1 MSSIRDRAEEYPE
14 RVNTHDRAGFRTR
27 PEHRWPVLIAL
38 GVGTGLYAVLPS
50 DASGILRYVVVIA
63 GVLCAIPMVVTNPA
77 RLTRESRVGRGFAL
91 AFTTVLL
98 LANQVALLLLVQQ
111 LLRGEGSGATTLLG
125 AAQVWAINVIG
136 YAVVYWE
143 MDRGGPIARRRDA
156 RDALPAADFQFPQD
170 SDRDAVSE
178 VARRSSDVED
188 WAPGYVDYL
197 YFSASNAMA
206 FSPTDV
212 MPLSSR
218 AKVFMMVQAI
228 SGFIL
233 LALVISRSVNIL
245 N

>member
-1 MSSIRDRAEEYPE
+1 MSTREPA
-14 RVNTHDRAGFRTR
+14 AFRTR

-38 GVGTGLYAVLPS
+38 ALGAGLYAFLPS
-50 DASGILRYVVVIA
+50 EASGVLRYIVV
-63 GVLCAIPMVVTNPA
+63 GVGILCAIPMIATNPA

-91 AFTTVLL
+91 AFTLMLL
-98 LANQVALLLLVQQ
+98 LANQVALVLLVRQ
-111 LLRGEGSGATTLLG
+111 LLRGEGDGSATLLG

-143 MDRGGPIARRRDA
+143 MDRGGPIARRRDP
-156 RDALPAADFQFPQD
+156 RDALPPADFQFPQD

-178 VARRSSDVED
+178 VARRSSDGED

-197 YFSASNAMA
+197 YFSASTAMA

-218 AKVFMMVQAI
+218 AKLFMLAQAV

-233 LALVISRSVNIL
+233 LALVIARSVNIL
-245 N
+245 S

>member
-1 MSSIRDRAEEYPE
+1 MSTQDPTA
-14 RVNTHDRAGFRTR
+14 FRTR

-38 GVGTGLYAVLPS
+38 AVGTGLYAVLPGE
-50 DASGILRYVVVIA
+50 ASGILRYVVAAA
-63 GVLCAIPMVVTNPA
+63 GVLCAVPMVVTNPS
-77 RLTRESRVGRGFAL
+77 RLTRDSRVGRGFAL
-91 AFTTVLL
+91 VFTAVLL
-98 LANQVALLLLVQQ
+98 LANQVALFLLIQQ
-111 LLRGEGSGATTLLG
+111 LLQGQGSGSSTLVG

-143 MDRGGPIARRRDA
+143 MDRGGPIARRRDPRA
-156 RDALPAADFQFPQD
+156 ELPAADFQFPQD

-178 VARRSSDVED
+178 VARRSSDVAD

-212 MPLSSR
+212 MPLTAR
-218 AKVFMMVQAI
+218 AKLFMMAQAM

-233 LALVISRSVNIL
+233 LALVIARSVNVL

>member
-1 MSSIRDRAEEYPE
+1 MSRQDPSA
-14 RVNTHDRAGFRTR
+14 FRTR

-38 GVGTGLYAVLPS
+38 AVGAGLYAFLPTE
-50 DASGILRYVVVIA
+50 AGGILRYVVVAA
-63 GVLCAIPMVVTNPA
+63 GVLCAIPMVVTNPS
-77 RLTRESRVGRGFAL
+77 RLTRDSRLGRGFAL
-91 AFTTVLL
+91 AFTAVLL
-98 LANQVALLLLVQQ
+98 LANQVALVLLVHQ
-111 LLRGEGSGATTLLG
+111 LLQGQGDGAGTLLG

-156 RDALPAADFQFPQD
+156 REELPPADFQFPQD

-178 VARRSSDVED
+178 VRRRSSDVED

-218 AKVFMMVQAI
+218 AKLFMMVQAV

-233 LALVISRSVNIL
+233 LALVIARSVNIL

>member
-1 MSSIRDRAEEYPE
+1 MSTRETPA
-14 RVNTHDRAGFRTR
+14 FRTR

-38 GVGTGLYAVLPS
+38 AAGTGLYAVLPS
-50 DASGILRYVVVIA
+50 DASGVLRYVVVGA

-91 AFTTVLL
+91 GFTAVLL
-98 LANQVALLLLVQQ
+98 AANQVALFLLLRQ
-111 LLRGEGSGATTLLG
+111 LLQGEGSGAATLLG

-143 MDRGGPIARRRDA
+143 MDRGGPVARRRDH
-156 RDALPAADFQFPQD
+156 RDALPPADFQFPQD

-212 MPLSSR
+212 MPLSTR
-218 AKVFMMVQAI
+218 AKLFMMVQAV
-228 SGFIL
+228 SGFVL
-233 LALVISRSVNIL
+233 LALVIARSVNIL
-245 N
+245 A

>member
-1 MSSIRDRAEEYPE
+1 
-14 RVNTHDRAGFRTR
+14 
-27 PEHRWPVLIAL
+27 
-38 GVGTGLYAVLPS
+38 VGTGLYAVLPS
-50 DASGILRYVVVIA
+50 EASGILRYVVVVVGI
-63 GVLCAIPMVVTNPA
+63 LCAIPMVVTNPS
-77 RLTRESRVGRGFAL
+77 RLTRDSRIGRVFAI
-91 AFTTVLL
+91 AFTVILL
-98 LANQVALLLLVQQ
+98 VANQIAFFLLVNQ
-111 LLRGEGSGATTLLG
+111 LLQGQGSGASTLLG

-156 RDALPAADFQFPQD
+156 RDELPPADFQFPQD

-178 VARRSSDVED
+178 VARRSSDTED

-218 AKVFMMVQAI
+218 AKLFMMVQAV

-233 LALVISRSVNIL
+233 LALVIARSVNIL

>member
-1 MSSIRDRAEEYPE
+1 MSSIRHRAEEYPE
-14 RVNTHDRAGFRTR
+14 RVNTHDRSGFRTR

-91 AFTTVLL
+91 AFTSVLL

-143 MDRGGPIARRRDA
+143 MDRGGPVARRRDA

-206 FSPTDV
+206 LSPTDV

>member
-1 MSSIRDRAEEYPE
+1 MS
-14 RVNTHDRAGFRTR
+14 THEGFRTR

-50 DASGILRYVVVIA
+50 EASGILRYVVVVVGI
-63 GVLCAIPMVVTNPA
+63 LCAIPMVVTNPS
-77 RLTRESRVGRGFAL
+77 RLTRDSRIGRVFAI
-91 AFTTVLL
+91 AFTVILL
-98 LANQVALLLLVQQ
+98 VANQIAFFLLVNQ
-111 LLRGEGSGATTLLG
+111 LLQGQGSGASTLLG

-156 RDALPAADFQFPQD
+156 RDELPPADFQFPQD
-170 SDRDAVSE
+170 SDREAVSE
-178 VARRSSDVED
+178 VARRSSDTED

-218 AKVFMMVQAI
+218 AKLFMMVQAV

-233 LALVISRSVNIL
+233 LALVIARSVNIL

>member
-1 MSSIRDRAEEYPE
+1 MSTQDPTA
-14 RVNTHDRAGFRTR
+14 FRTR

-38 GVGTGLYAVLPS
+38 AVGTGLYAVLPGE
-50 DASGILRYVVVIA
+50 ASGILRYVVVAA
-63 GVLCAIPMVVTNPA
+63 GVLCAVPMVVTNPS
-77 RLTRESRVGRGFAL
+77 RLTRDSRVGRGFAL
-91 AFTTVLL
+91 AFTAVLL
-98 LANQVALLLLVQQ
+98 LANQVALFLLIQQ
-111 LLRGEGSGATTLLG
+111 LLQGQGSGSSTLVG

-143 MDRGGPIARRRDA
+143 MDRGGPIARRRDPRA
-156 RDALPAADFQFPQD
+156 ELPAADFQFPQD

-178 VARRSSDVED
+178 VARRSSDVAD

-212 MPLSSR
+212 MPLTGR
-218 AKVFMMVQAI
+218 AKLFMMAQAM

-233 LALVISRSVNIL
+233 LALVIARSVNVL

>member
-1 MSSIRDRAEEYPE
+1 MNPQDPA
-14 RVNTHDRAGFRTR
+14 AFRTR

-38 GVGTGLYAVLPS
+38 AVGTGLYAVLPS
-50 DASGILRYVVVIA
+50 EASGVLRYVVVGV
-63 GVLCAIPMVVTNPA
+63 GVLCAIPMVATNPS
-77 RLTRESRVGRGFAL
+77 RLTRESRWGRGFAL
-91 AFTTVLL
+91 AFTTLLL
-98 LANQVALLLLVQQ
+98 LANQIAFGLLVHQ
-111 LLRGEGSGATTLLG
+111 LLQGEGSGAATLLG

-178 VARRSSDVED
+178 VRRRSSDVED

-212 MPLSSR
+212 MPLTAR
-218 AKVFMMVQAI
+218 AKLFMMAQAV
-228 SGFIL
+228 SGFVL
-233 LALVISRSVNIL
+233 LALVIARSVNIL

>member
-1 MSSIRDRAEEYPE
+1 M
-14 RVNTHDRAGFRTR
+14 
-27 PEHRWPVLIAL
+27 
-38 GVGTGLYAVLPS
+38 GTGLYAVLPS
-50 DASGILRYVVVIA
+50 EASGILRYVVVVVGI
-63 GVLCAIPMVVTNPA
+63 LCAIPMVVTNPS
-77 RLTRESRVGRGFAL
+77 RLTRDSRIGRVFAI
-91 AFTTVLL
+91 AFTVILL
-98 LANQVALLLLVQQ
+98 VANQIAFFLLVNQ
-111 LLRGEGSGATTLLG
+111 LLEGQGSGASTLLG

-156 RDALPAADFQFPQD
+156 RDELPPADFQFPQD

-178 VARRSSDVED
+178 VARRSSDTED

-218 AKVFMMVQAI
+218 AKLFMMVQAV

-233 LALVISRSVNIL
+233 LALVIARSVNIL

>member
-1 MSSIRDRAEEYPE
+1 MS
-14 RVNTHDRAGFRTR
+14 THEGFRTR

-50 DASGILRYVVVIA
+50 EASGILRYAVVVVGI
-63 GVLCAIPMVVTNPA
+63 LCAIPMVVTNPS
-77 RLTRESRVGRGFAL
+77 RLTRDSRIGRVFAI
-91 AFTTVLL
+91 AFTVILL
-98 LANQVALLLLVQQ
+98 VANQIAFFLLVNQ
-111 LLRGEGSGATTLLG
+111 LLQGQGSGASTLLG

-156 RDALPAADFQFPQD
+156 RDELPPADFQFPQD

-178 VARRSSDVED
+178 VARRSSDTED

-218 AKVFMMVQAI
+218 AKLFMMVQAV

-233 LALVISRSVNIL
+233 LALVIARSVNIL

>member
-1 MSSIRDRAEEYPE
+1 MS
-14 RVNTHDRAGFRTR
+14 THEGFRTR

-50 DASGILRYVVVIA
+50 EASGILRYVVVVVGI
-63 GVLCAIPMVVTNPA
+63 LCAIPMVVTNPS
-77 RLTRESRVGRGFAL
+77 RLTRDSRIGRVFAI
-91 AFTTVLL
+91 AFTVILL
-98 LANQVALLLLVQQ
+98 VANQIAFFLLVNQ
-111 LLRGEGSGATTLLG
+111 LLQGQGSGASTLLG

-156 RDALPAADFQFPQD
+156 RDALPPADFQFPQD

-178 VARRSSDVED
+178 VARRSSDTED

-218 AKVFMMVQAI
+218 AKLFMMVQAV

-233 LALVISRSVNIL
+233 LALVIARSVNIL

>member
-1 MSSIRDRAEEYPE
+1 M
-14 RVNTHDRAGFRTR
+14 NTHDRAGFRTR

-91 AFTTVLL
+91 AFTSVLL

>member
-1 MSSIRDRAEEYPE
+1 MSTQDPTA
-14 RVNTHDRAGFRTR
+14 FRTR

-38 GVGTGLYAVLPS
+38 AVGTGLYAVLPGE
-50 DASGILRYVVVIA
+50 ASGILRYVVVAA
-63 GVLCAIPMVVTNPA
+63 GVLCAVPMVVTNPS
-77 RLTRESRVGRGFAL
+77 RLTRDSRVGRGFAL
-91 AFTTVLL
+91 AFTAVLL
-98 LANQVALLLLVQQ
+98 LANQVALFLLIQQ
-111 LLRGEGSGATTLLG
+111 LLQGQGSGSSTLVG

-143 MDRGGPIARRRDA
+143 MDRGGPIARRRDPRA
-156 RDALPAADFQFPQD
+156 ELPAADFQFPQD

-178 VARRSSDVED
+178 VARRSSDVAD

-212 MPLSSR
+212 MPLTGR
-218 AKVFMMVQAI
+218 AKLFMMAQAI

-233 LALVISRSVNIL
+233 LALVIARSVNVL

>member
-1 MSSIRDRAEEYPE
+1 MSTQDPTA
-14 RVNTHDRAGFRTR
+14 FRTR

-38 GVGTGLYAVLPS
+38 AVGTGLYAVLPGE
-50 DASGILRYVVVIA
+50 ASGILRYVVVAA
-63 GVLCAIPMVVTNPA
+63 GVLCAVPMVVTNPS
-77 RLTRESRVGRGFAL
+77 RLTRDSLVGRGFAL
-91 AFTTVLL
+91 AFTAVLL
-98 LANQVALLLLVQQ
+98 LANQVALFLLIQQ
-111 LLRGEGSGATTLLG
+111 LLQGQGSGSSTLVG

-143 MDRGGPIARRRDA
+143 MDRGGPIARRRDPRA
-156 RDALPAADFQFPQD
+156 ELPAADFQFPQD

-178 VARRSSDVED
+178 VARRSSDVAD

-212 MPLSSR
+212 MPLTGR
-218 AKVFMMVQAI
+218 AKLFMMAQAM

-233 LALVISRSVNIL
+233 LALVIARSVNVL

>member
-1 MSSIRDRAEEYPE
+1 MS
-14 RVNTHDRAGFRTR
+14 THEGFRTR

-50 DASGILRYVVVIA
+50 EASGILRYVVVVVGI
-63 GVLCAIPMVVTNPA
+63 LCAIPMVVTNPS
-77 RLTRESRVGRGFAL
+77 RLTRDSRIGRVFAI
-91 AFTTVLL
+91 AFTVILL
-98 LANQVALLLLVQQ
+98 VANQIAFFLLVNQ
-111 LLRGEGSGATTLLG
+111 LLQGQGSGASTLLG

-156 RDALPAADFQFPQD
+156 RAELPPADFQFPQD

-178 VARRSSDVED
+178 VARRSSDTED

-218 AKVFMMVQAI
+218 AKLFMMVQAV

-233 LALVISRSVNIL
+233 LALVIARSVNIL

>member
-1 MSSIRDRAEEYPE
+1 MTSSAS
-14 RVNTHDRAGFRTR
+14 AGFRTR

-38 GVGTGLYAVLPS
+38 AVGTGLYAVLPS
-50 DASGILRYVVVIA
+50 DASGALRYVVVVA
-63 GVLCAIPMVVTNPA
+63 GALCAIPMIVTNPA
-77 RLTRESRVGRGFAL
+77 RLTRETRIGRGFAL
-91 AFTTVLL
+91 AFTVVLL
-98 LANQVALLLLVQQ
+98 SANQVAFFLLVHQ
-111 LLRGEGSGATTLLG
+111 LLQGQGSGATTLLG

-156 RDALPAADFQFPQD
+156 RAELPPADFQFPQD

-212 MPLSSR
+212 MPLSTR
-218 AKVFMMVQAI
+218 AKMFMMVQAI
-228 SGFIL
+228 SGFVL
-233 LALVISRSVNIL
+233 LALVIARSVNIL
-245 N
+245 S

>member
-1 MSSIRDRAEEYPE
+1 MTTPDVRD
-14 RVNTHDRAGFRTR
+14 FRTR

-38 GVGTGLYAVLPS
+38 AVGVGLYAVLPS
-50 DASGILRYVVVIA
+50 EVSGALRYVVVGV
-63 GVLCAIPMVVTNPA
+63 GVLCAVPMIVTNPA
-77 RLTRESRVGRGFAL
+77 RLSRETWVGRGFAIG
-91 AFTTVLL
+91 F
-98 LANQVALLLLVQQ
+98 VALLLVANQVTLVLLVKQ
-111 LLRGEGSGATTLLG
+111 LLDGQGSGAVTLLG

-143 MDRGGPIARRRDA
+143 MDRGGPVVRRRDP

-178 VARRSSDVED
+178 VARRSSEIED

-212 MPLSSR
+212 MPISTR
-218 AKVFMMVQAI
+218 AKLFMLAQAV

-233 LALVISRSVNIL
+233 LALVISRSVNIIS
-245 N
+245 

>member
-1 MSSIRDRAEEYPE
+1 MSPQDPA
-14 RVNTHDRAGFRTR
+14 AFRTC

-38 GVGTGLYAVLPS
+38 AVGAGLYAVLPS
-50 DASGILRYVVVIA
+50 EASGALRYVVV
-63 GVLCAIPMVVTNPA
+63 GVGILCAIPMVVTNPS
-77 RLTRESRVGRGFAL
+77 RLTRESRWGRGFAL
-91 AFTTVLL
+91 AFTALLL
-98 LANQVALLLLVQQ
+98 LANQVAFGLLVLQ
-111 LLRGEGSGATTLLG
+111 LLRGEGDGAATLLG

-143 MDRGGPIARRRDA
+143 MDRGGPIARRRDP
-156 RDALPAADFQFPQD
+156 RDALPPADFQFPQD

-178 VARRSSDVED
+178 VRRRSSDVEG

-212 MPLSSR
+212 MPMSSR
-218 AKVFMMVQAI
+218 AKLFMMVQAI

-233 LALVISRSVNIL
+233 LALVIARSVNIL

>member
-1 MSSIRDRAEEYPE
+1 VS
-14 RVNTHDRAGFRTR
+14 THEGFRTR

-50 DASGILRYVVVIA
+50 EASGILRYVVVVVGI
-63 GVLCAIPMVVTNPA
+63 LCAIPMVVTNPS
-77 RLTRESRVGRGFAL
+77 RLTRDSRIGRVFAI
-91 AFTTVLL
+91 AFTVILL
-98 LANQVALLLLVQQ
+98 VANQIAFFLLVNQ
-111 LLRGEGSGATTLLG
+111 LLQGQGSGASTLLG

-156 RDALPAADFQFPQD
+156 RAELPPADFQFPQD

-178 VARRSSDVED
+178 VARRSSDTED

-218 AKVFMMVQAI
+218 AKLFMMVQAV

-233 LALVISRSVNIL
+233 LALVIARSVNIL

>member
-1 MSSIRDRAEEYPE
+1 M
-14 RVNTHDRAGFRTR
+14 
-27 PEHRWPVLIAL
+27 
-38 GVGTGLYAVLPS
+38 GTGLYAVLPS
-50 DASGILRYVVVIA
+50 EASGILRYVVVVV
-63 GVLCAIPMVVTNPA
+63 GTLCAIPMVVTNPS
-77 RLTRESRVGRGFAL
+77 RLTRDSRIGRVFAI
-91 AFTTVLL
+91 AFTVILL
-98 LANQVALLLLVQQ
+98 VANQIAFFLLVNQ
-111 LLRGEGSGATTLLG
+111 LLQGQGSGASTLLG

-156 RDALPAADFQFPQD
+156 RDELPPADFQFPQD

-178 VARRSSDVED
+178 VARRSSDTED

-218 AKVFMMVQAI
+218 AKLFMMVQAV

-233 LALVISRSVNIL
+233 LALVIARSVNIL

>member
-1 MSSIRDRAEEYPE
+1 VSPQDPA
-14 RVNTHDRAGFRTR
+14 TFRTR

-38 GVGTGLYAVLPS
+38 AVGTGLYAVLPS
-50 DASGILRYVVVIA
+50 EASGVLRYVVVGA
-63 GVLCAIPMVVTNPA
+63 GVLCAIPMIATNPA
-77 RLTRESRVGRGFAL
+77 RLTRDSRLGRGFAL
-91 AFTTVLL
+91 AFTTLLL
-98 LANQVALLLLVQQ
+98 LANQVALVLLIRQ
-111 LLRGEGSGATTLLG
+111 LLQGEGEGATTLLG

-143 MDRGGPIARRRDA
+143 MDRGGPIARRRDL

-170 SDRDAVSE
+170 SDGDAVSE
-178 VARRSSDVED
+178 VRRRSSDVAD

-212 MPLSSR
+212 MPLTAR
-218 AKVFMMVQAI
+218 AKLFMMVQAV

-233 LALVISRSVNIL
+233 LALVIARSVNVL

>member
-1 MSSIRDRAEEYPE
+1 M
-14 RVNTHDRAGFRTR
+14 
-27 PEHRWPVLIAL
+27 LIAL
-38 GVGTGLYAVLPS
+38 AVGTGLYAVLPS
-50 DASGILRYVVVIA
+50 EASGVLRYVVVGA
-63 GVLCAIPMVVTNPA
+63 GVLCAIPMIATNPA
-77 RLTRESRVGRGFAL
+77 RLTRDSRLGRGFAL
-91 AFTTVLL
+91 AFTALLL
-98 LANQVALLLLVQQ
+98 LANQVALVLLIRQ
-111 LLRGEGSGATTLLG
+111 LLQGEGEGATTLLG

-143 MDRGGPIARRRDA
+143 MDRGGPIARRRDL

-170 SDRDAVSE
+170 SDGDAVSE
-178 VARRSSDVED
+178 VRRRSSDVD
-188 WAPGYVDYL
+188 HWAPGYVDYL

-218 AKVFMMVQAI
+218 AKLFMMVQAV

-233 LALVISRSVNIL
+233 LALVIARSVNVL

>member
-1 MSSIRDRAEEYPE
+1 MSTQDA
-14 RVNTHDRAGFRTR
+14 AGFRTR

-38 GVGTGLYAVLPS
+38 AVGAGLYAFLPS
-50 DASGILRYVVVIA
+50 EASGILRYIVV
-63 GVLCAIPMVVTNPA
+63 GVGALCVIPMVVTNPS
-77 RLTRESRVGRGFAL
+77 RLTRPSRIGRGFAI
-91 AFTTVLL
+91 AFTALLLVANQIALVLL
-98 LANQVALLLLVQQ
+98 LQQ
-111 LLRGEGSGATTLLG
+111 LLRGEGSGAATLLG

-156 RDALPAADFQFPQD
+156 REELPAADFQFPQD

-178 VARRSSDVED
+178 VARRSSDVAD

-212 MPLSSR
+212 MPLTGR
-218 AKVFMMVQAI
+218 AKLFMMVQAI
-228 SGFIL
+228 SGFVL
-233 LALVISRSVNIL
+233 LALVIARSVNIL